1 MKKQEIL
8 EFAIKGIAAEID
20 ELEKSIYQG
29 RRFLNEIENGK
40 QPKTKL
46 SAEEIKNIIRQKQSE
61 IDELSKK
68 QFDLRWQLNVEEE

>member
-29 RRFLNEIENGK
+29 RRLLNEIENGK

-46 SAEEIKNIIRQKQSE
+46 SAEQIKNIIRQKQSE

-68 QFDLRWQLNVEEE
+68 QFDLRWKLNVEEE

>member
-68 QFDLRWQLNVEEE
+68 QFDLRWQLNVEEK